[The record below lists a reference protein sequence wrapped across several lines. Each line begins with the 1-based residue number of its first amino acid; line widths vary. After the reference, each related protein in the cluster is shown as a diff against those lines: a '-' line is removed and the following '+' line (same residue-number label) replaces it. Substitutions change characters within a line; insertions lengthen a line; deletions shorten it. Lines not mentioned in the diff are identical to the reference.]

1 MIRLG
6 AAPKTAAAQDAVDA
20 LSDCHA
26 RIREFTALAARLA
39 SAERASAAE
48 VRDAAEK
55 VHRYFS
61 VALPLHAEDEERSVA
76 PRLAG
81 KDPRVDREIAEMV
94 REHGEH
100 GDAVGR
106 VLAACAALRDRP
118 EALPE
123 VAPALG
129 AAAEDLRRHFEA
141 HLAREEE
148 VVFPALR
155 AHISAAELQELQ
167 AEMRA
172 RRAAS

>member
-6 AAPKTAAAQDAVDA
+6 AAPKTPAAQDAVDA
-20 LSDCHA
+20 LADCHV
-26 RIREFTALAARLA
+26 RIRDFTALAARLA
-39 SAERASAAE
+39 SASGAPAAE

-81 KDPRVDREIAEMV
+81 KDPRVDRELGEMV
-94 REHGEH
+94 REHAEH

-106 VLAACAALRDRP
+106 VLAACAVLRDRP

-123 VAPALG
+123 VAAALA
-129 AAAEDLRRHFEA
+129 AAAEDLRLHFVP

-155 AHISAAELQELQ
+155 AHLSPAELRELQ

-172 RRAAS
+172 RRGAT

>member
-6 AAPKTAAAQDAVDA
+6 TAPRTPAAQDAVDA
-20 LSDCHA
+20 LADCHV
-26 RIREFTALAARLA
+26 RIRDFTALAARLA
-39 SAERASAAE
+39 SAADAPAAE

-81 KDPRVDREIAEMV
+81 KDPRVDRELAEMV

-100 GDAVGR
+100 ADAVGR
-106 VLAACAALRDRP
+106 VLAACATLRERP
-118 EALPE
+118 EALPQ
-123 VAPALG
+123 VASALA
-129 AAAEDLRRHFEA
+129 AAAEDLRRHFVA

-155 AHISAAELQELQ
+155 AHLSAAELRDLQ

-172 RRAAS
+172 RRGAP